1 MTDFRGSSWCTQN
14 QTSKA
19 CSWQSSRQWPQLSDP
34 FAQATPGA
42 LKELCI
48 LGLDEDPKNFIAPN
62 RGPHREAA
70 LQESVDV
77 SLEKH
82 EQLSGWGPGGGA
94 GVSKRKKKVK
104 GETPPAVCWE
114 RVADSFISE
123 NFPVRD
129 LYIGICRQVTL

>member
-1 MTDFRGSSWCTQN
+1 MPRPPQEL
-14 QTSKA
+14 
-19 CSWQSSRQWPQLSDP
+19 SR
-34 FAQATPGA
+34 
-42 LKELCI
+42 ELCI
-48 LGLDEDPKNFIAPN
+48 LGLGEGPKNFIAPN
-62 RGPHREAA
+62 RGPHRAA
-70 LQESVDV
+70 EPQESVDV

-94 GVSKRKKKVK
+94 GVNKRKKRGKR
-104 GETPPAVCWE
+104 ETPPAVCWE

>member
-1 MTDFRGSSWCTQN
+1 MAPGNDPNCQVPWPRPPREL
-14 QTSKA
+14 
-19 CSWQSSRQWPQLSDP
+19 SR
-34 FAQATPGA
+34 
-42 LKELCI
+42 ELCI
-48 LGLDEDPKNFIAPN
+48 LGLDKGPKNFIAPN
-62 RGPHREAA
+62 RGPHRAAA
-70 LQESVDV
+70 LQESMDI
-77 SLEKH
+77 SLEKN

-94 GVSKRKKKVK
+94 GELKKKKKKRGK